1 MRLVAILLAALVG
14 CGRAT
19 TLSPTI
25 SQDDAALDDGVA
37 RSTSP
42 TPMPVAPT
50 QSPVVAPTQ
59 SPVVS
64 FAPSSVPDGSFPS
77 PTIAPTAR
85 DAKGGGLLEGVGAGA
100 RDFVNARSTLELCGA
115 GAIVVLLLCCLCG
128 RLCKAC
134 RDCCRGDEAEAHER
148 GRETIA
154 ANRAR
159 HASKGG
165 NSSRLGVSQMF
176 DDEASQQIE
185 LGENPM
191 RKKQQQQ
198 QQQKQRGGDRKGG
211 GAKTREPAPAR
222 GRRDDD
228 DEEDPAPRLSSHSRA
243 RGGSGAKK
251 KKERREAPEPPL
263 PEEWE
268 EFETDEGE
276 KYYQNH
282 ETGETQWE
290 RP

>member
-1 MRLVAILLAALVG
+1 M
-14 CGRAT
+14 
-19 TLSPTI
+19 S
-25 SQDDAALDDGVA
+25 
-37 RSTSP
+37 
-42 TPMPVAPT
+42 PT
-50 QSPVVAPTQ
+50 QSIEREDDTMARSNGPTPGPVV
-59 SPVVS
+59 SPAMS
-64 FAPSSVPDGSFPS
+64 FAPSASVPAPTISHGADGAALDANATAVSA
-77 PTIAPTAR
+77 PTIAPTTSP
-85 DAKGGGLLEGVGAGA
+85 DSGGGAFFEEWGDAALA
-100 RDFVNARSTLELCGA
+100 FVNSRSTLELCGG
-115 GAIVVLLLCCLCG
+115 GAAAVLLLCCVCG
-128 RLCKAC
+128 RLCQAC
-134 RDCCRGDEAEAHER
+134 RSCCRGDDAEAHER

-154 ANRAR
+154 ANRKR

-165 NSSRLGVSQMF
+165 NSSRLGFSQMF